1 MAYSPGVQEMQG
13 RQGHGGAVNFGHGR
27 FGPRDAFNLFKVDAK
42 QLADFNI
49 VKQDGI
55 FGAHVKPK
63 K

>member
-1 MAYSPGVQEMQG
+1 
-13 RQGHGGAVNFGHGR
+13 VNFGHGR
-27 FGPRDAFNLFKVDAK
+27 FGPRDAFNFFKVDAK

-55 FGAHVKPK
+55 FGAHIKPK